1 MLTSKTT
8 QVSQRFQH
16 SPAGMNPSDVSAAVA
31 ALESP
36 STTQASKSSGYNQLL
51 TRLLANSPASQIS
64 ANLVTFLNSLLG
76 DTVGLVA
83 SRPVLASF
91 VAHFNSIQDSAVRRV
106 IGEHA
111 LSLLASQVVSFEEQD
126 SKIRECLADVYEA
139 ENDNCA
145 AAKVLQGIQL
155 ESSQRMIPDDAKVKI
170 WIRITRNLLEDD
182 NTTEAEIYLNRAK
195 NLIYKCEDLELKL
208 HFQLSQA
215 RIFDARRRFLEACH
229 GYHMLSFSP
238 VIAEEE
244 RLQSLSSA
252 ITCAVLAPAGPQRS
266 RALARL
272 YKDDRSHQLEAD
284 FSILEKMY
292 LDRLLSP
299 AEVDK
304 FAERLSPHQLAKT
317 ADGSTVLAKAV
328 VEHNLLGTSRL
339 YNNIGI
345 EELGVLLG
353 LPSEKAEECAARMI
367 EQGRLVGRID
377 QIDKLIFFD
386 GGEGTG
392 EKTSSGQADRVVGR
406 EIRKW
411 DSNVQGLAE
420 EVEKVTTLL
429 QNQFPEFVTANL
441 VH

>member
-1 MLTSKTT
+1 
-8 QVSQRFQH
+8 
-16 SPAGMNPSDVSAAVA
+16 MNPSDVSAAVA

-429 QNQFPEFVTANL
+429 QNQFPVSLHCYLPGCHILIIPKEFVTANL

>member
-1 MLTSKTT
+1 MD
-8 QVSQRFQH
+8 R
-16 SPAGMNPSDVSAAVA
+16 ADVAAAIA

-36 STTQASKSSGYNQLL
+36 TTTQASKSSGYSQ
-51 TRLLANSPASQIS
+51 LLANILANSSTSQLS
-64 ANLVTFLNSLLG
+64 TNLIAFLDSLLG

-91 VAHFNSIQDSAVRRV
+91 VAYFNSIRESAVKKAT
-106 IGEHA
+106 GERA

-139 ENDNCA
+139 ENDNSA

-182 NTTEAEIYLNRAK
+182 NTTDAEIYLNRAK
-195 NLIYKCEDLELKL
+195 NLIYKCEELELKL

-215 RIFDARRRFLEACH
+215 RIFDARRKFLEACH
-229 GYHMLSFSP
+229 GYHILSFSP

-272 YKDDRSHQLEAD
+272 YKDDRSPQLEAD

-299 AEVDK
+299 SEVDK

-328 VEHNLLGTSRL
+328 VEHNLLGASHL
-339 YNNIGI
+339 YSNIGV

-353 LPSEKAEECAARMI
+353 LPSEKAEEYAARMI

-406 EIRKW
+406 EVRKW

-420 EVEKVTTLL
+420 EVEKVMTLL
-429 QNQFPEFVTANL
+429 QNQFPVSLQYQRPTL
-441 VH
+441 IR

>member
-1 MLTSKTT
+1 
-8 QVSQRFQH
+8 
-16 SPAGMNPSDVSAAVA
+16 MNSADISAAIA

-36 STTQASKSSGYNQLL
+36 TTTQASKSSGYSQLL
-51 TRLLANSPASQIS
+51 TNILANSSASQLS
-64 ANLVTFLNSLLG
+64 TNLIAFLDSLLG

-91 VAHFNSIQDSAVRRV
+91 VAHFNSIKESAVKKAT
-106 IGEHA
+106 GERA
-111 LSLLASQVVSFEEQD
+111 LSLLAPQVVSFEEQD

-182 NTTEAEIYLNRAK
+182 NTTDAEIYLNRAK

-215 RIFDARRRFLEACH
+215 RIFDARRKFLEACH
-229 GYHMLSFSP
+229 GYHILSFSP

-244 RLQSLSSA
+244 RMQSLSSA

-272 YKDDRSHQLEAD
+272 YKDDRSPQLEAD

-299 AEVDK
+299 SEVDK

-328 VEHNLLGTSRL
+328 VEHNLLGASRL
-339 YNNIGI
+339 YNNIGV

-353 LPSEKAEECAARMI
+353 LPSEKAEEYAARMI

-406 EIRKW
+406 EVRKW

-429 QNQFPEFVTANL
+429 QNQFPVSLQYQRPNTGTLMIPKEFVTANL